1 MGTPKVLGTGIQTV
15 NTHYTNQLMHN
26 YVCQSDSDSFANIK
40 HGKKKIFFYLGQIR
54 FSIIKK

>member
-26 YVCQSDSDSFANIK
+26 YVCQSDSGSFANIK
-40 HGKKKIFFYLGQIR
+40 HDKKKKIYLGQIR